1 MPSPRVARAGQLAA
15 QLTGAGVPATH
26 DPRDLTGRLP
36 GVLVLPPRLAFTGY
50 SGPVA
55 TWRLLIV
62 ASTAN
67 ELDAWTQIDTLAEQV
82 ADLLPVETG
91 EPASY
96 ASTAVTEPLPAYAL
110 TFEETVES

>member
-1 MPSPRVARAGQLAA
+1 MASPRVARAGQLAA

-26 DPRDLTGRLP
+26 DPRLLHGRLP
-36 GVLVLPPRLAFTGY
+36 AVLVQPPRLAFTGY
-50 SGPVA
+50 GGPEA

-62 ASTAN
+62 ANTAH
-67 ELDAWTQIDTLAEQV
+67 ELDAWTQIDDLAEAV

-96 ASTAVTEPLPAYAL
+96 STGPGADPLPAYVL
-110 TFEETVES
+110 TFTDSP